1 MNRNFKYTLV
11 IVLVIMLIGKVIIN
25 SLRKENV
32 TSLETVLQVA
42 GENRQELEKVLH
54 YYRIN
59 LADSLKYKA
68 VCFLIENIPFYT
80 YSDGEQLENYKS
92 YYTWLKK
99 SKGKTPQQVVD
110 SIKKIYGPMKEPS
123 KKRDIMEIDS
133 AYLCRNIDWAFK
145 VWQEQPW
152 GKNISFETFC
162 EYILPYR
169 IVDEPLSYWRETYY

>member
-99 SKGKTPQQVVD
+99 SKSKTPQQVVD
-110 SIKKIYGPMKEPS
+110 SI
-123 KKRDIMEIDS
+123 
-133 AYLCRNIDWAFK
+133 NN
-145 VWQEQPW
+145 
-152 GKNISFETFC
+152 KNTQ
-162 EYILPYR
+162 
-169 IVDEPLSYWRETYY
+169 

>member
-25 SLRKENV
+25 SFRKENV

-42 GENRQELEKVLH
+42 GENRQELEKVLR
-54 YYRIN
+54 YYKKN
-59 LADSLKYKA
+59 SSDSLKYKA
-68 VCFLIENIPFYT
+68 ACFLIENIPFYT

-133 AYLCRNIDWAFK
+133 AYLCHNIDWAFK

-152 GKNISFETFC
+152 GKKI
-162 EYILPYR
+162 
-169 IVDEPLSYWRETYY
+169 

>member
-25 SLRKENV
+25 SFRKENV

-42 GENRQELEKVLH
+42 GENRQELEKVLR
-54 YYRIN
+54 YYKKN
-59 LADSLKYKA
+59 SSDSLKYKA
-68 VCFLIENIPFYT
+68 ACFLIENIPFYT
-80 YSDGEQLENYKS
+80 YSDGEQLENYKF

-133 AYLCRNIDWAFK
+133 AYLCHNIDWAFK

-152 GKNISFETFC
+152 GKENF
-162 EYILPYR
+162 
-169 IVDEPLSYWRETYY
+169 V